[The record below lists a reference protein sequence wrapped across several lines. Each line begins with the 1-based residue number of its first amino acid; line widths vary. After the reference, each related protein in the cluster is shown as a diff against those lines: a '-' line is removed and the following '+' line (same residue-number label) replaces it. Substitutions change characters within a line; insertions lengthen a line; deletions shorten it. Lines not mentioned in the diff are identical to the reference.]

1 VPALTNMRLRPAT
14 LADLELLRRWDEAP
28 HIIEAKG
35 TEDWQ
40 WEREFA
46 LEEEWREQLIAEV
59 DGQPIGFIQ
68 IIDPAREQTHYWGEC
83 PANLRA
89 VDIWIGEAASC
100 TLVRVDI
107 CEAARRHARMPVA
120 RDHST
125 PTGTTMNP

>member
-1 VPALTNMRLRPAT
+1 MPALTNMRLRPAT

-68 IIDPAREQTHYWGEC
+68 IIDGARTDPLLG
-83 PANLRA
+83 
-89 VDIWIGEAASC
+89 
-100 TLVRVDI
+100 
-107 CEAARRHARMPVA
+107 
-120 RDHST
+120 
-125 PTGTTMNP
+125 